1 MSSMSMK
8 ALCGLLPFYQF
19 GRVYTAIAA
28 IAYSS
33 ELDATVSW
41 VKHPRSPTRLAS
53 RHISVDSWHSS

>member
-8 ALCGLLPFYQF
+8 GLCGLLPFYQF

-41 VKHPRSPTRLAS
+41 VKHP
-53 RHISVDSWHSS
+53 